1 MTLEKLFLG
10 KHWIGGSMGTWAGL
24 NVVASTK
31 LHTHSGIGLRAF
43 KSPTEQLQELAA
55 VK

>member
-1 MTLEKLFLG
+1 V
-10 KHWIGGSMGTWAGL
+10 GTWAGL

-31 LHTHSGIGLRAF
+31 LPTHSETRLRVF
-43 KSPTEQLQELAA
+43 EVLTKQLQELAA